1 MLVVLVEI
9 NSKSVLKINI
19 KSKLEHVV
27 QAKLAR
33 ARTDQNIRK
42 HKTADFLKFIYD
54 ENALENG

>member
-1 MLVVLVEI
+1 M
-9 NSKSVLKINI
+9 LKINI
-19 KSKLEHVV
+19 NKSKLEHVV